1 MARIQLAD
9 GPQVRPVALPA
20 DDEVDLREV
29 AAALWAGRW
38 LVAAITAVALLAAV
52 LFLHLATYR
61 YTATLTLAP
70 TQSGGFGNA
79 ARMSGLGSVASL
91 AGVSLPQDSSELDF
105 TLFTEGVHSRQ
116 LADRLARRP
125 ELMHQLFAAQWD
137 ADAKQWRQ
145 PASALASII
154 RPLKRVLGIPV
165 YPWAPPDGAQLQEFL
180 QHAVKVQTNTDNPF
194 ITLSF
199 DSKDPA
205 LTTTLLNDLA
215 QDLNEILREKALRR
229 ATDNIDY
236 LSKLVDRVTI
246 VEHRLAIIQALGEQ
260 ERKRMLANSGT
271 PYAADPVGAAS
282 VSMRPTSPK
291 PMVIL
296 VFALA
301 GGLVLGVIVVLLR
314 NSFRNMV
321 QSADDLAQAEAE
333 PLASGPGEAPA
344 RSAGR

>member
-9 GPQVRPVALPA
+9 GPQARSVALPA
-20 DDEVDLREV
+20 DDEIDLREV

-38 LVAAITAVALLAAV
+38 LIAATMAVLLVAAV
-52 LFLHLATYR
+52 LFLHLASYR

-116 LADRLARRP
+116 LADRLAKRP
-125 ELMHQLFAAQWD
+125 DLMHQLFAAQWD
-137 ADAKQWRQ
+137 AAAKQWRQ
-145 PASALASII
+145 PDSLAAGVV
-154 RPLKRVLGIPV
+154 RPVKQLLGIPV
-165 YPWAPPDGAQLQEFL
+165 YPWSPPDGAQLQEYL
-180 QHAVKVQTNTDNPF
+180 KHAVKVQTKADNPF

-199 DSKDPA
+199 DHENPA
-205 LTTTLLNDLA
+205 LTTALLDDMA

-229 ATDNIDY
+229 ATENIDY
-236 LSKLVDRVTI
+236 LSKLVDRVTV
-246 VEHRLAIIQALGEQ
+246 VEHRLAIVQALGEQ

-271 PYAADPVGAAS
+271 PYAADPLGSAS

-291 PMVIL
+291 PVLIL

-301 GGLVLGVIVVLLR
+301 GGLVLGVLIVLVR
-314 NSFRNMV
+314 NSFRD
-321 QSADDLAQAEAE
+321 AAQLGEEFALTEAE
-333 PLASGPGEAPA
+333 PLATDRGEAPA
-344 RSAGR
+344 RSAGL